1 MRTVLLVLLVGC
13 FVAGCPPHS
22 THAQSPAPATLSATA
37 RIDSAQAA
45 WRADRPSI
53 VIEILRPLAATDTA
67 SALVYRLLGQSH
79 QSLRQH
85 GSAAQAFE
93 SALERGGA
101 SASLLTTLGRSY
113 QAQGQLDRA
122 EAAQKR
128 ALALDTTGRAR
139 QIRLRLAA
147 VHESQRDWPRAVD
160 RYRELHEADTTNLFV
175 RTRLARAEA
184 KRGHTEEALR
194 HYRAVHRQRPYDAD
208 IALALTRLL
217 TEQKRYRAALA
228 VTRRTLPHRDWPAL
242 WRRQGDL
249 AFQIDSLAL
258 AERAYEN
265 TLAHGD
271 STANTLQR
279 LGITRVGQNKNAA
292 ALPVLQASYRRD
304 TTRAATSFYLGT
316 AYRGVDSLG
325 RARAAYER
333 AVDQASEGTLA
344 DALTQLAPT
353 YNQLG
358 HLPDA
363 LDAYRLVLRLQPERK
378 QVYFHLATLYDEHYK
393 DKTVAARYY
402 RRYLAESTRAAPR
415 LKSYAKR
422 RLNTL
427 MSTLHLQSARPL
439 D

>member
-1 MRTVLLVLLVGC
+1 MRTVVLLLLVGC
-13 FVAGCPPHS
+13 FVAGGASHS
-22 THAQSPAPATLSATA
+22 IHAQSSSPASRSATA
-37 RIDSAQAA
+37 RLDSAQAA
-45 WRADRPSI
+45 WRADRPSL
-53 VIEILRPLAATDTA
+53 VVEMLRPLAATDTA
-67 SALVYRLLGQSH
+67 TANVYRLLGRGH
-79 QSLRQH
+79 QALRQH
-85 GSAAQAFE
+85 GEAVQAFT
-93 SALERGGA
+93 SALERGSP
-101 SASLLTTLGRSY
+101 SASLLTSLGKSY
-113 QAQGQLDRA
+113 QAQGRLDRA

-128 ALALDTTGRAR
+128 ALALDSTGRAR
-139 QIRLRLAA
+139 QIRFRLAA
-147 VHESQRDWPRAVD
+147 VHESQRDWPRAAD
-160 RYRELHEADTTNLFV
+160 CYRELHEADTTTLFV

-184 KRGHTEEALR
+184 KRGRTEVALQ
-194 HYRAVHRQRPYDAD
+194 HYRAVHRQRPHDAEV
-208 IALALTRLL
+208 ALALTRLL
-217 TEQKRYRAALA
+217 SEQKKYRAALD

-271 STANTLQR
+271 STASTLQR
-279 LGITRVGQNKNAA
+279 LGITRIGQNKHAE
-292 ALPVLQASYRRD
+292 ALPALQASYRRD

-316 AYRGVDSLG
+316 AYRGIDSLG
-325 RARAAYER
+325 HARTAYER
-333 AVDQASEGTLA
+333 AIDQASEGTLA

-358 HLPDA
+358 RLSDA
-363 LDAYRLVLRLQPERK
+363 LDTYRLVLRLQPERK

-402 RRYLAESTRAAPR
+402 RRYLEQSTQPAPR
-415 LKSYAKR
+415 LTNYAKR

-427 MSTLHLQSARPL
+427 TSTLHLQSARPS